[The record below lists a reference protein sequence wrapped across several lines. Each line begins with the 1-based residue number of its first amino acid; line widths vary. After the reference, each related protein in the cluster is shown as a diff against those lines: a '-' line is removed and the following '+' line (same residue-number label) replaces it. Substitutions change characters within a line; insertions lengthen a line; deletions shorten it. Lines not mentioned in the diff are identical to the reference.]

1 MNRQKFLV
9 ALTVIGMT
17 ALFPLWSQTDDPSTL
32 TLDQCLSIAIQK
44 NPLIQSAY
52 KDYDASLAR
61 VQQAK
66 AFPQPSINWD
76 SDLQPKLFDF
86 KGTNEWYFGLSQTL
100 EFPGKRYVR
109 GKIARKRAD
118 ELMQEIELLKL
129 DIRFQVKEAFYALL
143 LAQEKHNYAE
153 QNLKLSQEFLQNTQL
168 KFETGDVARVE
179 VLRAQVEVSKAANA
193 LRVASNEV
201 RLAKARLNYLMA
213 REKYSPLQIKGELKK
228 EPISLDREDLKQ
240 RAFSSRPEMKRIHL
254 SQERQKLQKSQAYM
268 SYLPDF
274 DMGVNKHKIHGEGEW
289 WDVTLSFPIP
299 LFFWQPAKG
308 QIAEAEAA
316 LNSLNNRAQHLKN
329 SIALEVE
336 EAYMNAES
344 TKNQIE
350 LFEEDILSQ
359 SREVYEMFL
368 YSYQQGEIGGI
379 ELIEARRTLIQS
391 RKSYADAL
399 YNYDVALAALEKSI
413 GQKIEGERQ

>member
-1 MNRQKFLV
+1 MNTRKTLV
-9 ALTVIGMT
+9 VLTAIGM
-17 ALFPLWSQTDDPSTL
+17 LVFLPLRSQNKESLPL

-61 VQQAK
+61 VHQAK
-66 AFPQPSINWD
+66 AFHQPSINWD

-100 EFPGKRYVR
+100 EFPGKRFLR
-109 GKIARKRAD
+109 GKIAGKKAD
-118 ELMQEIELLKL
+118 ELKQEIELLKL
-129 DIRFQVKEAFYALL
+129 DITFQVKEAFYSLL
-143 LAQEKHNYAE
+143 LAQEKYNYAK
-153 QNLKLSQEFLQNTQL
+153 QNLKLSKEFLQNTQL
-168 KFETGDVARVE
+168 KFETGDVAKVE
-179 VLRAQVEVSKAANA
+179 VLRAQVEVSKASNA
-193 LRVASNEV
+193 VKVASNEV

-213 REKYSPLQIKGELKK
+213 RKKYSPLQVKGELQK
-228 EPISLDREDLKQ
+228 EPISLNLEHLKQ
-240 RAFSSRPEMKRIHL
+240 KAFSLRPEMKRIHL
-254 SQERQKLQKSQAYM
+254 SLERQKLQKTQAHM

-308 QIAEAEAA
+308 QIAETEANI
-316 LNSLNNRAQHLKN
+316 NSLNKKAQHLKN
-329 SIALEVE
+329 TIALEVE

-344 TKNQIE
+344 AKNQIN
-350 LFEEDILSQ
+350 LFEEDILNQSQ
-359 SREVYEMFL
+359 EVYEMFL

-413 GQKIEGERQ
+413 GQKIEGVKQ